1 MTAPVVET
9 RVSAAPAGKA
19 PMRLPPALIVGGAM
33 TLFTVV
39 LALVS
44 LVWTPFDVEAI
55 RIADKLMAPSALHW
69 MGTDH
74 FGRDVLSMI
83 MVGSRTSLV
92 VALVAVGIGAGIGVP
107 LGLAA
112 AARGGLVD
120 DAVMRANDLIFAFP
134 ALLLAVMI
142 TAVFGAG
149 AINAVIAIGI
159 FNIPVFARVSRG
171 AALSLWTRDYVLA
184 ARTAGKS
191 SAQIS
196 RQHILPNLTSL
207 LVVQAAIQFALGIV
221 AEAGL
226 SYVGLGTQP
235 PMPSWGR
242 MLSEAQTMIG
252 FAPWLAIFPGL
263 AIVFVVLGLSLTGD
277 GLRDALDPR
286 VRRERGA

>member
-1 MTAPVVET
+1 MTAPTME
-9 RVSAAPAGKA
+9 KA
-19 PMRLPPALIVGGAM
+19 SSVHKGLRLPTSLIIGGVM
-33 TLFTVV
+33 TLVV
-39 LALVS
+39 VIVALLS
-44 LVWTPFDVEAI
+44 FVWTPYDVEAI
-55 RIADKLMAPSALHW
+55 RIGDKLLGPSAAHW

-83 MVGSRTSLV
+83 MVGSRNSLA

-107 LGLAA
+107 LGLLA

-120 DAVMRANDLIFAFP
+120 DAVMRTNDLIFAFP

-149 AINAVIAIGI
+149 AINAIIAIGV

-171 AALSLWTRDYVLA
+171 AALSLWTREYVLA

-196 RQHILPNLTSL
+196 LEHILPNLTSL

-226 SYVGLGTQP
+226 SYVGLGAQP

-263 AIVFVVLGLSLTGD
+263 AIVFVVLGLSLMGD